1 MEGVTPLN
9 YSQSQKMNKTYLKP
23 HGITDQQYA
32 AYKVYKEKIKERQQ
46 QTNKFEDRFYYFLSY
61 LVSIGLVLFTIVK
74 SGLFK
79 SFSLIYA
86 NDGIWRLLLVVG
98 VVLIISALIVFII
111 KLLTASYI
119 TAIFRLFHSH
129 KPFKQFYIESLT
141 PINKE
146 SYFETI
152 EKLESDEVVAIEEVD
167 VYHGK
172 HKE

>member
-1 MEGVTPLN
+1 
-9 YSQSQKMNKTYLKP
+9 MNKTYLKQN
-23 HGITDQQYA
+23 GITDEQYA
-32 AYKVYKEKIKERQQ
+32 AYQNYKKKMEARQIH
-46 QTNKFEDRFYYFLSY
+46 TDKFEDRFYYILSY

-86 NDGIWRLLLVVG
+86 NEGLWRFLLVVG
-98 VVLIISALIVFII
+98 VVLVLSALIVFVI

-129 KPFKQFYIESLT
+129 KPFKQLYIESLT

-152 EKLESDEVVAIEEVD
+152 EMLESDEQLEIRD
-167 VYHGK
+167 V
-172 HKE
+172 

>member
-1 MEGVTPLN
+1 
-9 YSQSQKMNKTYLKP
+9 MNKTYLKQ

-32 AYKVYKEKIKERQQ
+32 TYQIYKEKMEARQNQ
-46 QTNKFEDRFYYFLSY
+46 LDKFEDRFYFLLSY
-61 LVSIGLVLFTIVK
+61 LISIGLVLFTIVK

-86 NDGIWRLLLVVG
+86 NDGFWRFLLVVG
-98 VVLIISALIVFII
+98 VGLAISSLLVFIL

-129 KPFKQFYIESLT
+129 KPFKQFYIESLS
-141 PINKE
+141 PIIKE
-146 SYFETI
+146 PYFETI
-152 EKLESDEVVAIEEVD
+152 ENLESDEDEEIEEVD
-167 VYHGK
+167 VYDAK

>member
-1 MEGVTPLN
+1 LGEVTPLN
-9 YSQSQKMNKTYLKP
+9 YSQSQKMNKTYLKQ
-23 HGITDQQYA
+23 HGITEQQYA
-32 AYKVYKEKIKERQQ
+32 AHQIYKEKLKVRQQ
-46 QTNKFEDRFYYFLSY
+46 QTDKFEDRFYYFLSY
-61 LVSIGLVLFTIVK
+61 LVSIALVMFTIVK

-98 VVLIISALIVFII
+98 IVLVISALLVFII
-111 KLLTASYI
+111 KLLTASYV

-129 KPFKQFYIESLT
+129 KPFKQFYIESLS

-152 EKLESDEVVAIEEVD
+152 ENLESDEEEEIEEVD
-167 VYHGK
+167 VYDAK
-172 HKE
+172 HNE